1 LRQFLLMRPQGSK
14 WRSRWVGLRNRV
26 LSSQSFQYGVT
37 RVPGLR
43 SIAHSRARQ
52 VFDLVAGFTYSP
64 VLAAAVELGVFDHLA
79 SEPQGLSTLSIK
91 IGLSEAAASRLIRA
105 MAALELAEEVAP
117 GQWMLGRHG
126 AVIQADRGVQAMI
139 RHHRLL
145 FADLA
150 DPVALL
156 RADRREDTALSR
168 FWTYARGGSPTHQ
181 SSTAYSELMAESQ
194 AMVAREVLAAYDF
207 SRHRAVLDVG
217 GGHGAFLRTL
227 ATRHPRLELGL
238 FDLPGV
244 VEDDPASSGRSPPA
258 EGWAA
263 HPGDFFSDPLP
274 AGYDCITL
282 VRILHD
288 HDDEDA
294 LRLLRAVCAALP
306 AGGRL
311 IIAEPMAKTP
321 GAEAMAAY
329 FEFYLWAMGSGRP
342 RAPDEIG
349 TLLRRAG
356 FRRWALRR
364 CKQPV
369 ICSMVVAD
377 T

>member
-1 LRQFLLMRPQGSK
+1 
-14 WRSRWVGLRNRV
+14 
-26 LSSQSFQYGVT
+26 
-37 RVPGLR
+37 VPGLR
-43 SIAHSRARQ
+43 SIARSRARQ
-52 VFDLVAGFTYSP
+52 VFDLVAGFTYSQ
-64 VLAAAVELGVFDHLA
+64 VLAAAVELGILDHLA
-79 SEPQGLSTLSIK
+79 DKSQDLSALSVRT
-91 IGLSEAAASRLIRA
+91 GLSEAAASRLIRA
-105 MAALELAEEVAP
+105 MVALELAEEVVP

-126 AVIQADRGVQAMI
+126 AVIQADCGLQAMI

-145 FADLA
+145 FAGLA

-156 RADRREDTALSR
+156 RADRCEETALSR

-181 SSTAYSELMAESQ
+181 SSSAYSELMAESQ
-194 AMVAREVLAAYDF
+194 AMIAREVLTAYDF

-227 ATRHPRLELGL
+227 ATRHPRLQLGL
-238 FDLPGV
+238 FDLPAV
-244 VEDDPASSGRSPPA
+244 AQDCAASAERSPPA
-258 EGWAA
+258 EGWAV

-274 AGYDCITL
+274 PGFDCITL

-311 IIAEPMAKTP
+311 IIAEPMAKTR

-349 TLLRRAG
+349 ALVGRAG

-369 ICSMVVAD
+369 ICSLIVAD